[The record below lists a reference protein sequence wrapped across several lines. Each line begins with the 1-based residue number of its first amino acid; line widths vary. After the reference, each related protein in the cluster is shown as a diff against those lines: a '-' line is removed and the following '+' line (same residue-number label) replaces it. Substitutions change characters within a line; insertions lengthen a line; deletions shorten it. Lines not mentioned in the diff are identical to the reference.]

1 MKIGEAHR
9 NVRSTSSVNFLRS
22 VANRRCKTCYMIPRV
37 PQCLSPCIGTPLLQ
51 VCPPLAPKGGH
62 THLWVKGLGGPNSDD
77 WRKSLAYSIILILI
91 LLAQGT
97 SECQYIGVGGPR
109 CANILAHRCPP
120 PPIGN
125 ADQAQCAN
133 NIFFLISL
141 PLLLAQGASV
151 RQ

>member
-37 PQCLSPCIGTPLLQ
+37 PQCLSPCIGTPPTPSPAS
-51 VCPPLAPKGGH
+51 VSPLAPKGGH

-97 SECQYIGVGGPR
+97 SECQYIGVGGP
-109 CANILAHRCPP
+109 PP